1 MSARLV
7 DSVVWVAANDLEL
20 PHDSLAW
27 RHPETAGLS
36 VVSGMGCAE
45 QFGPEAANGLIPSVR
60 GKLWV
65 MVSAGPALVKSRAI
79 SSRAKAEGCRSAGPT
94 VSREEP
100 SPPAADRTATG
111 AESVNPAESQTVLA
125 AAELGWCMAELYAE
139 VRPDELQPPEAPEG
153 PLPRISSGRE
163 PRRVPLQ
170 EDLPGLGS
178 LQARQDL
185 QLLIDRVHVGFRK
198 LVPVIIGAGLTVGEP
213 EDWAAVAYHRRSAE
227 GRYQL
232 ARSVLQFHGDLF
244 VALTACDHQ
253 VGLAYGLGRAVADLS
268 LRPRADE
275 QDPLTSDLRGGRVD
289 TIVGWLRELHT
300 VLPPHSAGAVM
311 GSITQWQQWAAH
323 PTWKGVSL
331 DWNAHGKDVVKALAD
346 QGKRWRLLL
355 TGQVAAL
362 DQLSPNDYVQAAGYL
377 IGRVRKIL
385 QQVLKQYWP
394 WVTASILVMVAGV
407 VASLLLLNSP
417 AAKGI
422 GVAISVFGWLGV
434 TGRSVSGELQRTVS
448 HVEQSLWCAELDL
461 AAAWANTLLPDAD
474 ANRQL
479 DEAQVPRSRLGQ
491 AAVRLVTRRPQPPG
505 HP

>member
-1 MSARLV
+1 
-7 DSVVWVAANDLEL
+7 
-20 PHDSLAW
+20 
-27 RHPETAGLS
+27 
-36 VVSGMGCAE
+36 MG
-45 QFGPEAANGLIPSVR
+45 N
-60 GKLWV
+60 
-65 MVSAGPALVKSRAI
+65 
-79 SSRAKAEGCRSAGPT
+79 
-94 VSREEP
+94 
-100 SPPAADRTATG
+100 
-111 AESVNPAESQTVLA
+111 QTVLA

-139 VRPDELQPPEAPEG
+139 VKPADLQPPEAPEG
-153 PLPRISSGRE
+153 PLPGISPGRE

-170 EDLPGLGS
+170 QDLPGLGS

-185 QLLIDRVHVGFRK
+185 QLLIDRVHVGFHQ
-198 LVPVIIGAGLTVGEP
+198 LVPVIDAAGLTVDEP
-213 EDWAAVAYHRRSAE
+213 GDWAALASHRRSAE

-232 ARSVLQFHGDLF
+232 ARSVLQFHGDLL

-253 VGLAYGLGRAVADLS
+253 VGLGYGLGRAIADLS
-268 LRPRADE
+268 LRPRADK
-275 QDPLTSDLRGGRVD
+275 QGSLTSDLRGGRVD

-323 PTWKGVSL
+323 PTWQGIPL
-331 DWNAHGKDVVKALAD
+331 DWDAHSQDVVKALAD

-362 DQLSPNDYVQAAGYL
+362 DQLSPDDYVQAAGYM
-377 IGRVRKIL
+377 IGRIRKIL
-385 QQVLKQYWP
+385 QQLLKQYWP
-394 WVTASILVMVAGV
+394 WVTAITLIMVAAV
-407 VASLLLLNSP
+407 VASLLLLHSP

-448 HVEQSLWCAELDL
+448 HVEQSLWDAELDL

-479 DEAQVPRSRLGQ
+479 DEARAPRSRLGQ
-491 AAVRLVTRRPQPPG
+491 AAVRMVTRRPQSPG

>member
-1 MSARLV
+1 V
-7 DSVVWVAANDLEL
+7 I
-20 PHDSLAW
+20 P
-27 RHPETAGLS
+27 AG
-36 VVSGMGCAE
+36 
-45 QFGPEAANGLIPSVR
+45 N
-60 GKLWV
+60 
-65 MVSAGPALVKSRAI
+65 
-79 SSRAKAEGCRSAGPT
+79 
-94 VSREEP
+94 
-100 SPPAADRTATG
+100 
-111 AESVNPAESQTVLA
+111 QTVLA

-139 VRPDELQPPEAPEG
+139 VKPAELQPPEAPEE
-153 PLPRISSGRE
+153 PLPPISPGRE

-185 QLLIDRVHVGFRK
+185 QLLIDRVHVGFHQ
-198 LVPVIIGAGLTVGEP
+198 LVPVISIAGLTAGEP
-213 EDWAAVAYHRRSAE
+213 GDWTALASHRQSAE

-232 ARSVLQFHGDLF
+232 ARSVLQFHGDLL
-244 VALTACDHQ
+244 VTLTACDHQ
-253 VGLAYGLGRAVADLS
+253 IGLAYGLGRAIADLS
-268 LRPRADE
+268 RRPRADK
-275 QDPLTSDLRGGRVD
+275 QDSLTSDLRGGRVD

-323 PTWKGVSL
+323 PTWKGIPL
-331 DWNAHGKDVVKALAD
+331 DWDAHSKDVVKALAD

-362 DQLSPNDYVQAAGYL
+362 DQLSPNDYVQAAGYM

-385 QQVLKQYWP
+385 RQLLKQYWP
-394 WVTASILVMVAGV
+394 WVTAITLVMAAAV
-407 VASLLLLNSP
+407 VASLLLLHSP

-448 HVEQSLWCAELDL
+448 HVEQSLWDAELDL

-479 DEAQVPRSRLGQ
+479 DEARAPRSRLGQ
-491 AAVRLVTRRPQPPG
+491 AAVRMVTRQPKPPG